1 MLSFCPVQ
9 EAVSKPAPK
18 LLCTSSPQTFSVSCW
33 MTSCG
38 LSALLLGHISFL
50 TGSSVVLD
58 LKKQVLYQF
67 TFIFFLSV
75 CYPSPQLPSPPAVAV
90 VGGRPNPLPG
100 I

>member
-1 MLSFCPVQ
+1 MLSFYPVQ
-9 EAVSKPAPK
+9 EAVSKPTPK
-18 LLCTSSPQTFSVSCW
+18 LLCTSSSQTFSGSCW

-50 TGSSVVLD
+50 TGSSVVLE

-67 TFIFFLSV
+67 TLIFFLSIY
-75 CYPSPQLPSPPAVAV
+75 YPSPQLPSPPAVTV
-90 VGGRPNPLPG
+90 VGGRPDPPPG